1 MALGRAI
8 SDYPSMSTPTSSSD
22 STGGTTGNG
31 SRTPSPN
38 SSKLLRTTQVILVG
52 SVMLSFISF
61 WRTAAVVLCDIA
73 STSYYIGGIVE
84 QAIGKSAPWFILAVM
99 IFSYAV
105 RSVYIESCSMFV
117 RGGVYRVV
125 TKAMGG
131 FLGKLS
137 VSALM
142 FDYIL
147 TGPISGVSAGQYL
160 IGLGIELLKYFR
172 PELAPN
178 KETGDAIK
186 AYGSAIIACMI
197 TLYFFRLN
205 VFGIHESSEK
215 AFRIMQATAVM
226 GVIMAIWCAT
236 TLAVQGVAPTKPG
249 DFDGPRNTIP
259 FRPDFNTKM
268 NFDAGEEI
276 DPLGFISETALGD
289 RLRSN
294 DFSWWSL
301 IGVAGLFIA
310 FGHSILAMS
319 GEETLAQV
327 YREVESPKLPNF
339 KKAAFIVFIVSIS
352 LTATISFFAVLL
364 IPETIRMENYSGNL
378 IGGLAMNVIGPT
390 WAKLILNAFVVIV
403 GSLILS
409 GAVNT
414 AVIGSNG
421 VLNRVAEDGVLPDW
435 LLKPHPKYGTTYR
448 ILWVI
453 LILQLATIIMSRGDV
468 IKLGEA
474 YAFGVVWSFVFKAMS
489 MVVLRFRDP
498 RPREYRVPLNI
509 PIGGGRDIPLGL
521 ILIFLVLFISAV
533 MNILTKETAT
543 IWGLSFTACFLTVF
557 IVSERINRRKHQ
569 HPSKPHEHLEQ
580 FNVKSSEVV
589 STDTLDLTKPYTKL
603 VAIRSPYNLFMLEK
617 ALAETDPAT
626 TSVVVM
632 TAKLLPEGD
641 ASARGDLDQYDQQ
654 LMTAVVERAEKA
666 GKKVKP
672 LIVPTNNPLHAIL
685 RLAMELKAQE
695 VILGASNKYPADL
708 QMEQISLYWLNLH
721 QGEDAPLTVR
731 LLSRDRDLYLDLSGG
746 NRVPKISER
755 QARSVDE
762 LRAAG
767 VGVDRVLMV
776 HDGTQAGSDL
786 FQSIMTMLDS
796 QVALGIVHVP
806 GEDASIDAVARDA
819 ERANDLGRDVTVHNV
834 TPADIG
840 QGLVEL
846 AQETHYDILILPR
859 SNDSSAHSRSLD
871 YVLKH
876 VHCPVFLAIPPV
888 IPDVVAKE

>member
-1 MALGRAI
+1 
-8 SDYPSMSTPTSSSD
+8 MSTPTSSAGLP
-22 STGGTTGNG
+22 GGTSGNG
-31 SRTPSPN
+31 SRTPTN
-38 SSKLLRTTQVILVG
+38 ASSKLLRTTQVILVG

-61 WRTAAVVLCDIA
+61 WRTAAVVLCDVA
-73 STSYYIGGIVE
+73 STAYYIGGIVE
-84 QAIGKSAPWFILAVM
+84 QAIGKCAPWFILGVM
-99 IFSYAV
+99 VFSYAV

-125 TKAMGG
+125 KEAMGG

-160 IGLGIELLKYFR
+160 IGLGLETAKYFR
-172 PELAPN
+172 PELALD
-178 KETGDAIK
+178 KETADSIK
-186 AYGSAIIACMI
+186 AYGSALIACII

-215 AFRIMQATAVM
+215 AFRIMQATTIMA
-226 GVIMAIWCAT
+226 VIMVAWCAV
-236 TLAVQGVAPTKPG
+236 TLAAQGPAPVKPG
-249 DFDGPRNTIP
+249 ELEGPRNTVP
-259 FRPDFNTKM
+259 WQPDFHKKM
-268 NFDAGEEI
+268 NYDAGEEV
-276 DPLGFISETALGD
+276 DPLGFVSETRLGNE
-289 RLRSN
+289 LRKDDTPWFGSAFPWLN
-294 DFSWWSL
+294 L

-339 KKAAFIVFIVSIS
+339 KKAAFVVFVYSLC
-352 LTATISFFAVLL
+352 LTASISFFAVLL

-378 IGGLAMNVIGPT
+378 IGGLAMNVMGPT
-390 WAKLILNAFVVIV
+390 WAKLLLNGFVVVI

-414 AVIGSNG
+414 AIIGSNG
-421 VLNRVAEDGVLPDW
+421 VLNRVAEDGVLPEW
-435 LLKPHPKYGTTYR
+435 LLKPHPKYGTSYR
-448 ILWVI
+448 ILW
-453 LILQLATIIMSRGDV
+453 LILAMQLITIIVSKGDV

-498 RPREYRVPLNI
+498 RPREYRVPFNI
-509 PIGGGRDIPLGL
+509 PIGKGRDLPVGL
-521 ILIFLVLFISAV
+521 ILIFLILLTSAV

-543 IWGLSFTACFLTVF
+543 IWGLSFTSGFLCVF
-557 IVSERINRRKHQ
+557 VVSEQVNRRKHPKEKG
-569 HPSKPHEHLEQ
+569 HHEHLEQ
-580 FNVKSSEVV
+580 FNVQSSETV
-589 STDTLDLTKPYTKL
+589 STDTLGLQKPYTKL

-617 ALAETDPAT
+617 ALAETDPDT

-632 TAKLLPEGD
+632 TAKVLPEGD
-641 ASARGDLDQYDQQ
+641 ATVRTDLDQYDQQ

-685 RLAMELKAQE
+685 RLAMELNAQE

-746 NRVPKISER
+746 NRVPKITER
-755 QARSVDE
+755 QARTVDE

-776 HDGTQAGSDL
+776 HDGTRAGSDL
-786 FQSIMTMLDS
+786 FQSVMTMLDA
-796 QVALGIVHVP
+796 QVLLGIVNLP
-806 GEDASIDAVARDA
+806 GEEASVDLLEKDTD
-819 ERANDLGRDVTVHNV
+819 RAATLGRDVTVHNI
-834 TPADIG
+834 TTEDIG
-840 QGLVEL
+840 LALVDLAREL
-846 AQETHYDILILPR
+846 EYDILILPQ
-859 SNDSSAHSRSLD
+859 SAEPQLNRKPAPGPTD

-876 VHCPVFLAIPPV
+876 AHCPVFLAVPPV
-888 IPDVVAKE
+888 IPDEVAKE